1 MDALRVLAFFTL
13 IGVSSSQN
21 QTKDCSYLTLLTH
34 LQLTPANDALQIMR
48 PVKNWKNPTTVGLD
62 MLIFGILNVD
72 EKYQTVESHIWIQM
86 SWKNEYLSWNPSDF
100 CGINMLTVPKSRL
113 WLPDIYIQEDVSDT
127 GSIQNSKLLKLLNNG
142 VVIANSR
149 QRLTSTCL
157 LDLNLFPFD
166 AQKCELTFASMNCF
180 ENEILLGTQSNESF
194 LYRISDQLMV
204 TQGEWELDNMTI
216 RSESIKEEG
225 VVQARLVY
233 TVLISRKPMLYVI
246 NFIVPLFYLLVLDL
260 ASFFINQSS
269 GEKLSFKVTILLAI
283 SVLLLILQDML
294 PSTESNMPYIA
305 SYCVAV
311 FALVGISVLE
321 AMLVGFL
328 YDLDSYCASKRGCCA
343 DTKEEV
349 ELEDGCQNEP
359 SGGEEDIQMKEEKS
373 FLPLDGPDVLNM
385 LKGILEEVKAARQQ
399 ASRQGE
405 EEKKPGGYKKIAEI
419 LDHLFFVFY
428 LLTVVV
434 FLTYMC
440 IVWFSKILR

>member
-1 MDALRVLAFFTL
+1 MDALRVLAFLTL

-21 QTKDCSYLTLLTH
+21 QTKDCSYLNLLTH
-34 LQLTPANDALQIMR
+34 LQLTPANDALRIMR
-48 PVKNWKNPTTVGLD
+48 PVKNWEKPTTVGLD
-62 MLIFGILNVD
+62 MVIFGILHVD

-86 SWKNEYLSWNPSDF
+86 NWVNEYLSWNPSDF
-100 CGINMLTVPKSRL
+100 CGIDMLTVPRSRL
-113 WLPDIYIQEDVSDT
+113 WLPDIYIQEDASDT
-127 GSIQNSKLLKLLNNG
+127 GSIQNSELLKLLNSG
-142 VVIANSR
+142 VVIASSR

-157 LDLNLFPFD
+157 LDLKLFPFD
-166 AQKCELTFASMNCF
+166 SQKCEITFASMNCF
-180 ENEILLGTQSNESF
+180 EKEILLGTENNGSS

-204 TQGEWELDNMTI
+204 TRGEWELDNMII
-216 RSESIKEEG
+216 RSESIKKD
-225 VVQARLVY
+225 VVQSRLVY

-260 ASFFINQSS
+260 ASFFINQSG

-311 FALVGISVLE
+311 FALVGISVME

-343 DTKEEV
+343 DTKVEV

-373 FLPLDGPDVLNM
+373 FLPLDGPNGLNM

-399 ASRQGE
+399 ASRQE
-405 EEKKPGGYKKIAEI
+405 EDEEKKPGGYKKIAEI

-434 FLTYMC
+434 FLAYMY
-440 IVWFSKILR
+440 IVWFSKILS